1 MKSSFYVYC
10 VAFWCTSKSP
20 RLATL
25 ILLWVIKLLI
35 YLSLETQR
43 ALVFGRGVC
52 ERQIPKVGIRRSF
65 GYVVMIHLSEVLH
78 VSKFVD

>member
-1 MKSSFYVYC
+1 VLRFG
-10 VAFWCTSKSP
+10 ARP
-20 RLATL
+20 RARRLATL

-65 GYVVMIHLSEVLH
+65 GYVGDDPLIGGIACFEIR
-78 VSKFVD
+78 